1 MADEPQVMTDQ
12 GQGADPVSAPWRV
25 NGMTRRQRYL
35 RAQRRRAMVVAGT
48 STVVVVGLLILL
60 VPRAPGWHKVQ
71 RSFFDG
77 ERFADA
83 FPELLGY
90 LWVDVKLFLWCAP
103 CILVWG
109 LVIAMCRNSRTPA
122 LFPLR
127 LFGAVYTDVFRGV
140 PIILTIYLVGFGI
153 PGLGLRG
160 DFNLIVVHGRW
171 NSPYIWGSVALILA
185 YSAYVAEVF
194 RAGIESIHESQRA
207 AARSLGLSHS
217 STMRHVVLPQAGRR
231 VIPPLMNDFLSLQKD
246 VALISILGPIEVFR
260 RAQSLK
266 DLTANYTPIVAAAV
280 IFLMLTIP
288 LTRLVDWYIGRSR
301 RRTGGTVT
309 T

>member
-1 MADEPQVMTDQ
+1 MTDQ
-12 GQGADPVSAPWRV
+12 TQGADAPSAPWRV
-25 NGMTRRQRYL
+25 DGPTRRQRYL
-35 RAQRRRAMVVAGT
+35 RAQRRRAMVIAAV
-48 STVVVVGLLILL
+48 STAVVVGLVVVL
-60 VPRAPGWHKVQ
+60 VPRAPGWERVQ
-71 RSFFDG
+71 RSFFDR
-77 ERFADA
+77 EKFVDA
-83 FPELLGY
+83 FPELLRY

-109 LVIAMCRNSRTPA
+109 LVIAMCRNSRSPA

-127 LFGAVYTDVFRGV
+127 MFGALYTDVFRGV
-140 PIILTIYLVGFGI
+140 PVIMTIYLVGFGI

-160 DFNLIVVHGRW
+160 EFDFGIVHGRW
-171 NSPYIWGSVALILA
+171 NSPYIWGSVALILT

-207 AARSLGLSHS
+207 AARSLGLSHTQS
-217 STMRHVVLPQAGRR
+217 MRFVVLPQAGRR

-266 DLTANYTPIVAAAV
+266 DLSANFTPIVAAAV
-280 IFLMLTIP
+280 IFLMLTVP
-288 LTRLVDWYIGRSR
+288 LTRVVDWYIARIR
-301 RRTGGTVT
+301 RRTSGTVT

>member
-1 MADEPQVMTDQ
+1 MT
-12 GQGADPVSAPWRV
+12 
-25 NGMTRRQRYL
+25 TRREAYL
-35 RAQRRRAMVVAGT
+35 RAQRRRSAVIAGISTSLVITLIVV
-48 STVVVVGLLILL
+48 L
-60 VPRAPGWHKVQ
+60 VPRAPGWDKVQ
-71 RSFFDG
+71 KSFFDG
-77 ERFADA
+77 ELFRESFR
-83 FPELLGY
+83 ELLGY

-103 CILVWG
+103 CIVVWG
-109 LVIAMCRNSRTPA
+109 LVIAMCRNARSPA

-153 PGLGLRG
+153 PGLGLQG
-160 DFNLIVVHGRW
+160 EFDFWIVSGRW

-194 RAGIESIHESQRA
+194 RAGIDSVHESQRA
-207 AARSLGLSHS
+207 AARSLGLSHAR
-217 STMRHVVLPQAGRR
+217 TMRHVVLPQAGRR
-231 VIPPLMNDFLSLQKD
+231 VIPPLMNDMLSLQKD

-260 RAQSLK
+260 RSQSLK

-288 LTRLVDWYIGRSR
+288 LTRAVDWYIARSR
-301 RRTGGTVT
+301 RRTGATLT

>member
-1 MADEPQVMTDQ
+1 MTDQ
-12 GQGADPVSAPWRV
+12 TQGADLVSAPWRV
-25 NGMTRRQRYL
+25 EGPTRRQRYL
-35 RAQRRRAMVVAGT
+35 RAQRRRSMIIAGV
-48 STVVVVGLLILL
+48 STVVVVGLLVAL
-60 VPRAPGWHKVQ
+60 VPQAPGWARVR

-77 ERFADA
+77 EQFADA

-103 CILVWG
+103 CILIWG
-109 LVIAMCRNSRTPA
+109 LVIAMCRNSRNPA

-127 LFGAVYTDVFRGV
+127 MFGAIYTDIFRGV
-140 PIILTIYLVGFGI
+140 PVIMTIYLVGFGI

-160 DFNLIVVHGRW
+160 EFDLLIVHGRW

-217 STMRHVVLPQAGRR
+217 RTMRHVVLPQAGRR

-266 DLTANYTPIVAAAV
+266 DLSANFTPIVAAAV

-288 LTRLVDWYIGRSR
+288 LTRLVDWYIARSR
-301 RRTGGTVT
+301 RRIGGTIT

>member
-1 MADEPQVMTDQ
+1 
-12 GQGADPVSAPWRV
+12 VSETRS
-25 NGMTRRQRYL
+25 TRRQQYL
-35 RAQRRRAMVVAGT
+35 RAQRRRAVVIAAIST
-48 STVVVVGLLILL
+48 TVVVALLIILIPL
-60 VPRAPGWHKVQ
+60 TPGWDRVHK
-71 RSFFDG
+71 SFFDG
-77 ERFADA
+77 QQFRNS
-83 FPELLGY
+83 FPKLLKY

-103 CILVWG
+103 CILVWA
-109 LVIAMCRNSRTPA
+109 LVIAMCRNSRSPA

-127 LFGAVYTDVFRGV
+127 LFGAIYTDVFRGV
-140 PIILTIYLVGFGI
+140 PVILTIYLVGFGI

-160 DFNLIVVHGRW
+160 DFDLIIVHGRW

-217 STMRHVVLPQAGRR
+217 RTMRHVVLPQAGRR

-266 DLTANYTPIVAAAV
+266 DLSANFTPIVAAAV
-280 IFLMLTIP
+280 IFLMLTVP
-288 LTRLVDWYIGRSR
+288 LTRLVDWYIARNR
-301 RRTGGTVT
+301 RRVGGTVT

>member
-1 MADEPQVMTDQ
+1 
-12 GQGADPVSAPWRV
+12 VS
-25 NGMTRRQRYL
+25 
-35 RAQRRRAMVVAGT
+35 
-48 STVVVVGLLILL
+48 SVVVVGLLVYFI
-60 VPRAPGWHKVQ
+60 PRAPGWERVQ
-71 RSFFDG
+71 TSFFNG
-77 ERFADA
+77 PIFRKS
-83 FPELLGY
+83 FPDLLGY
-90 LWVDVKLFLWCAP
+90 LWIDVKLFLWCAP

-109 LVIAMCRNSRTPA
+109 LVIAMCRSTRNPV

-127 LFGAVYTDVFRGV
+127 MFGAVYTDVFRGV

-153 PGLGLRG
+153 PGLGLEG
-160 DFNLIVVHGRW
+160 EFNLWIVHGRW

-207 AARSLGLSHS
+207 AARSLGLSQS
-217 STMRHVVLPQAGRR
+217 RTMRHVVLPQAGRR

-260 RAQSLK
+260 RAQSIK

-280 IFLMLTIP
+280 IFLMLTVP
-288 LTRLVDWYIGRSR
+288 MTRLVDWYINRSR

-309 T
+309 A